1 MGGTKYLKMLT
12 DFFENEAIDFL
23 LSQKQGTKYVT
34 LYIMLCL
41 KSLNTNGKLVCQVGE
56 MLIPYNAEWI
66 QKDCKYFSKNTIK
79 SALELF
85 KKLGLIRQEDEETL
99 QLQLLFEK
107 YNGKR

>member
-1 MGGTKYLKMLT
+1 
-12 DFFENEAIDFL
+12 
-23 LSQKQGTKYVT
+23 
-34 LYIMLCL
+34 
-41 KSLNTNGKLVCQVGE
+41 
-56 MLIPYNAEWI
+56 MLIPYNVEWI

-79 SALELF
+79 SVLELF

>member
-1 MGGTKYLKMLT
+1 MGGTKYLKMPT

-41 KSLNTNGKLVCQVGE
+41 KSLNTIGKLVCQVGE
-56 MLIPYNAEWI
+56 MLIPYNVEWI

-79 SALELF
+79 SVLELF
-85 KKLGLIRQEDEETL
+85 IKLGLIRQEDEETL

-107 YNGKR
+107 YYGKW

>member
-1 MGGTKYLKMLT
+1 
-12 DFFENEAIDFL
+12 
-23 LSQKQGTKYVT
+23 
-34 LYIMLCL
+34 
-41 KSLNTNGKLVCQVGE
+41 
-56 MLIPYNAEWI
+56 MLIPYDVEWI

-79 SALELF
+79 NALELF

>member
-1 MGGTKYLKMLT
+1 
-12 DFFENEAIDFL
+12 
-23 LSQKQGTKYVT
+23 
-34 LYIMLCL
+34 
-41 KSLNTNGKLVCQVGE
+41 

>member
-1 MGGTKYLKMLT
+1 MGGTKYLKMPT
-12 DFFENEAIDFL
+12 DFFENEAIVFL
-23 LSQKQGTKYVT
+23 LSQKQGTKYAT